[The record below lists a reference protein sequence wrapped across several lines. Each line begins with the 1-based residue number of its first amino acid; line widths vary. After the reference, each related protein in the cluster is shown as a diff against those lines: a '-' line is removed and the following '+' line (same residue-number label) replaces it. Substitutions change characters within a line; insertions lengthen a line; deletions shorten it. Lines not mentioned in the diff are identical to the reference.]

1 MKRRDFSLGCSAAM
15 AGVGAAPL
23 TVLAQAKPPV
33 AGTDYQVLE
42 QRAAVEAPAGKIEV
56 VEFFWYSCPHCNAF
70 EPTLNAWIKAVPKDV
85 SVRRVPVAFRDDFV
99 PQQRLYYALEAMG
112 LLDKLHGQV
121 FAAIHVDKL
130 KLARGD
136 DIGDWIVK
144 HGVDRTKFME
154 QYNSF
159 SVSTKATRGSQL
171 QNTYKVEGVPA
182 LGVAGRFYTDGS
194 MARSMERAL
203 QVVEFLLT
211 QVRSG
216 R

>member
-1 MKRRDFSLGCSAAM
+1 
-15 AGVGAAPL
+15 
-23 TVLAQAKPPV
+23 
-33 AGTDYQVLE
+33 
-42 QRAAVEAPAGKIEV
+42 
-56 VEFFWYSCPHCNAF
+56 
-70 EPTLNAWIKAVPKDV
+70 
-85 SVRRVPVAFRDDFV
+85 
-99 PQQRLYYALEAMG
+99 
-112 LLDKLHGQV
+112 
-121 FAAIHVDKL
+121 VDKL

-136 DIGDWIVK
+136 EIGDWMAK
-144 HGVDRTKFME
+144 QGVDRAKFME